1 MVLTQPQYA
10 FQQDTNG
17 QFRQEV
23 VQQPLIQFNSN
34 ENLKRNIYP
43 IQLHFRHQ
51 CWEAE
56 RTFSRREDRSFGGV
70 NMRMQASRL
79 VFKVH
84 YSDTEEVE
92 DNNLAEAVQYEPRG
106 HLKKKV
112 KFFDARGQQ
121 SPPVVAEGCWNCKQ
135 KEHCLF

>member
-1 MVLTQPQYA
+1 
-10 FQQDTNG
+10 
-17 QFRQEV
+17 
-23 VQQPLIQFNSN
+23 
-34 ENLKRNIYP
+34 
-43 IQLHFRHQ
+43 
-51 CWEAE
+51 
-56 RTFSRREDRSFGGV
+56 
-70 NMRMQASRL
+70 MRMQASRL

-135 KEHCLF
+135 KEHFYHQCPSMQREVFCFKCEYPKVVTPTCPTCSSKNEQRVAPKTL